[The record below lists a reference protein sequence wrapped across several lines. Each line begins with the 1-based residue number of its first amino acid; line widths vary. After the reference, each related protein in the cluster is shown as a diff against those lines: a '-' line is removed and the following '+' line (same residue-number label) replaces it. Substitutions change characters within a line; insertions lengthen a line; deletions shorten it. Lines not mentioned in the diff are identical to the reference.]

1 MPVKIWKTDDHGR
14 YTSSII
20 TSWRTELVSEEYR
33 VEAEALDMQI
43 DSVLDRAVELS
54 AAVPDGQGKSQEFV
68 KRWAIGRAIRE
79 SGVLDSPQMASEQRK
94 NLWLAMARKC
104 RLGVRAS
111 GKLEERWRTLIPDR
125 ELEPQRL
132 ERDVFARGLWLQE
145 QDCANAL
152 ATFNG
157 SLALARQLY
166 SRESLR
172 SANLRNALRRWFQE
186 LDPLQRSRLFR
197 REQFIAI
204 VKTLQKRWPSR
215 GPGSAKRPAHF
226 SDQDLDREVHRVL
239 APFIYIE

>member
-1 MPVKIWKTDDHGR
+1 MPVKIWKTDDYGR
-14 YTSSII
+14 YTSSIV
-20 TSWRTELVSEEYR
+20 TSWRTELVGEEYR
-33 VEAEALDMQI
+33 VQAEALDLQI

-54 AAVPDGQGKSQEFV
+54 ETVSDEQGKSQEFV

-79 SGVLDSPQMASEQRK
+79 SGVLDSSHMATEQRK

-111 GKLEERWRTLIPDR
+111 SKLEERWRTLIPNR

-145 QDCANAL
+145 QSCADAM

-172 SANLRNALRRWFQE
+172 SAKLRGALQRWFQE
-186 LDPLQRSRLFR
+186 LNPPQRSRMFR
-197 REQFIAI
+197 REQFIAV

-226 SDQDLDREVHRVL
+226 SDQELDCEVQRALSQFVSTD
-239 APFIYIE
+239 